1 MSANPHLFYGEHST
15 VVEAVNMEEEIAHWM
30 RHYRNYVP
38 GFRSDDYLPAL
49 KLGLDAYLRGHGQD
63 FDDMADNLQLC
74 YARVRGRSRLDWNEA
89 LPVAMAAWTRLAERS
104 SGRRLDQEPRFG
116 FATIR

>member
-1 MSANPHLFYGEHST
+1 MMNAKLYYGEHST
-15 VVEAVNMEEEIAHWM
+15 VVEAVDIDEEISYWM

-38 GFRSDDYLPAL
+38 RFRSEDYLPAL

-74 YARVRGRSRLDWNEA
+74 YVRVRGNSRLDWNEA
-89 LPVAMAAWTRLAERS
+89 LPVAMAAWTRLSERHAPRS
-104 SGRRLDQEPRFG
+104 YEQEPRFG

>member
-1 MSANPHLFYGEHST
+1 MSTNPHLFYGEHST
-15 VVEAVNMEEEIAHWM
+15 VVEAVDMEDEIAHWM

-38 GFRSDDYLPAL
+38 GFRSEDYLPAL

-104 SGRRLDQEPRFG
+104 SAHRLDQEPRFG

>member
-1 MSANPHLFYGEHST
+1 MNAKLFYGEQST
-15 VVEAVNMEEEIAHWM
+15 VVEAVNMDDEIAHWM

-38 GFRSDDYLPAL
+38 RFRSDDYLPAL

-63 FDDMADNLQLC
+63 FDDMADSLQLS
-74 YARVRGRSRLDWNEA
+74 YVRVRGNSRLDWNEA
-89 LPVAMAAWTRLAERS
+89 LPVAMAAWTRLSER
-104 SGRRLDQEPRFG
+104 GAPHALDRESRFG